1 MVKLSM
7 VPVSITAKTK
17 EDLTLAMLNNN
28 IQKSKQFT
36 YFDIQKDGKEWI
48 AWYYNDVYEEA
59 LKQNG

>member
-7 VPVSITAKTK
+7 VPVYITAKTK

-28 IQKSKQFT
+28 IQKSKQFQ

-48 AWYYNDVYEEA
+48 AWYYTDVYEEA
-59 LKQNG
+59 LKKK